1 MTNITPNGRPITKSK
16 SAGLDD
22 SVVSSVT
29 INFSFEI
36 SFWSVVEAGVSV
48 VELEVE
54 EEDELDDSASGSILF
69 FS

>member
-22 SVVSSVT
+22 SVASSVT
-29 INFSFEI
+29 VNFSFEI
-36 SFWSVVEAGVSV
+36 SWSVVEAGVSV